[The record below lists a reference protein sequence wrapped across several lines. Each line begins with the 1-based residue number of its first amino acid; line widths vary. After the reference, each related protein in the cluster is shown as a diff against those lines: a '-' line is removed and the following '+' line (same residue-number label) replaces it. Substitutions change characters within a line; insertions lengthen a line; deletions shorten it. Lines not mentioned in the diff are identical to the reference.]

1 MSSTCFYCHNGPTP
15 TQGLV
20 MGDNGR
26 LRHVWADEHDDGPLS
41 PPLCPPLP
49 QGFGSCS
56 GCGVVVPVICRSCAS
71 GTSRSSRGGPV
82 NVMKPDA
89 SHARVAVVPSDGPG
103 LTQRDLGSLWELGER
118 STRDLVTRL
127 VETGALAVEEQLTAH
142 GGKPTKRYRRV
153 AP

>member
-1 MSSTCFYCHNGPTP
+1 MSTTCYYCHNGPTP

-26 LRHVWADEHDDGPLS
+26 LRHVWPDEHDDGPLS

-56 GCGVVVPVICRSCAS
+56 GCVVVAPFVCRSCAS
-71 GTSRSSRGGPV
+71 GTSRSNTTRTV
-82 NVMKPDA
+82 VKPDA
-89 SHARVAVVPSDGPG
+89 SRSRAAVVPVDGPG